1 MRRASVRRRFA
12 FALHLIEA
20 VGDAVDFPGRLF
32 NGRCRAICG
41 LGRFV
46 CGVERFGRGRFGA
59 LGGGLGLGG
68 SGFGLLGLLRAS

>member
-12 FALHLIEA
+12 VALHLIEA

-32 NGRCRAICG
+32 NRRCRAIRR

-46 CGVERFGRGRFGA
+46 CGVERFGSGRFGA

-68 SGFGLLGLLRAS
+68 SGFGLLGLLLAS